1 MQDNDKERAAVIAY
15 NTFLI
20 KHGQRGRVGRQQFIN
35 EFKRSLY
42 INAHDLWEHITEQ
55 ERQER
60 GASAK
65 KSYLSAII
73 TYNRYIVKSGCEC
86 NGGDFK
92 INMRRD

>member
-42 INAHDLWEHITEQ
+42 INAHDLWEKITEQ

-65 KSYLSAII
+65 KAYLSAII

>member
-1 MQDNDKERAAVIAY
+1 MQDKDKERAAVIAY

-20 KHGQRGRVGRQQFIN
+20 KHGVRGRVPRAQFIN

-42 INAHDLWEHITEQ
+42 INANDLWEHINGE
-55 ERQER
+55 ENKKR
-60 GASAK
+60 GKSAK
-65 KSYLSAII
+65 KAYISEVI